1 MRRFL
6 TLAVTACVGLMIAG
20 IGGSANAPAT
30 APSRQDIAKR
40 ILNSNAVLTAP
51 ARAFLEMVA
60 RGDRRLTPDM
70 GSNDASMASK
80 AAASLKAALKT
91 AAGAPARDEGE
102 GMNNVRV
109 NNPAEDVNQTDQTT
123 QSETSIAVSGR
134 NVAVGFNDSQTALL
148 ALTAGADLSGV
159 AYSRDGGNT
168 FVDGGALPNAPG
180 DNNFGDP
187 WLASDS
193 GGNMYYSNLVEDF
206 SHFSLFVGMSKS
218 ADGGKTWSTANPIS
232 PPASAGPFGYS
243 ADKDA
248 LAAGPGVGNLYDSWD
263 DFTTTFDPN
272 TGNVTAFSGL
282 PMAHS
287 TDGGATWSTVYAD
300 QVVLFS
306 FNVNT
311 GQSQNCS
318 NLQYIGA
325 QPVAA
330 PDGVTVYDAAL
341 RFGVDD
347 PNCTFSQP
355 FTENEW
361 ILISHD
367 GGQTFTEKVK
377 IADVLSSTGPF
388 FGGAFQLGPSQ
399 LMRNL
404 ELPTVALRNG
414 TLYVSWNDGSVLA
427 APAGQARAGGGG
439 GGPPPPPPPS
449 GSGHSHIAFSKSTD
463 GGQTWSTPVGVTS
476 GNNDEAQPAISADRS
491 GIHDLYYE
499 ITPSP
504 ANDGTRVLDVFV
516 SNSQDGGASW
526 NAARVTSMSFPGVF
540 TLPQFDP
547 IIAFTYMGDY
557 IANLSA
563 GGNQYYAWG
572 DNRDVVSNFLWPSG
586 RHDPDVFFASSS
598 SQ

>member
-6 TLAVTACVGLMIAG
+6 TLAVTAFVGLMIAG
-20 IGGSANAPAT
+20 IGGSANTPAT

-40 ILNSNAVLTAP
+40 ILDSKAVLTAP
-51 ARAFLEMVA
+51 ARAFMEMVA
-60 RGDRRLTPDM
+60 RGDRRLVPDVTSADSSVA
-70 GSNDASMASK
+70 SN
-80 AAASLKAALKT
+80 AAGALKAALK
-91 AAGAPARDEGE
+91 AAAPARDQGE
-102 GMNNVRV
+102 GLANVRV

-148 ALTAGADLSGV
+148 ALTAGADLSGF
-159 AYSRDGGNT
+159 AYSTDGGKS
-168 FVDGGALPNAPG
+168 FVDGGALPNVPG

-193 GGNMYYSNLVEDF
+193 AGNMYYSNLVDAF
-206 SHFSLFVGMSKS
+206 SQASLFVGLSKS
-218 ADGGKTWSTANPIS
+218 TDGGKTWSMANPI
-232 PPASAGPFGYS
+232 PPPVGAAPFGYS

-248 LAAGPGVGNLYDSWD
+248 LASGPGVGNLYDSWD
-263 DFTTTFDPN
+263 DFTSTFDPI
-272 TGNVTAFSGL
+272 TGIVTEFSGL

-300 QVVLFS
+300 QVPLFS
-306 FNVNT
+306 FNAFT
-311 GQSQNCS
+311 GAPVSCT

-330 PDGVTVYDAAL
+330 PDGQTVYDLAL
-341 RFGVDD
+341 RFGVID
-347 PNCTFSQP
+347 PNCTQTQP

-367 GGQTFTEKVK
+367 GGKTFTQKVE
-377 IADVLSSTGPF
+377 IADVLSSTGG

-404 ELPTVALRNG
+404 ELPTLALRNG
-414 TLYVSWNDGSVLA
+414 NLYASWNDGSVLA
-427 APAGQARAGGGG
+427 APAGGEAKPG
-439 GGPPPPPPPS
+439 GGPPPPPGGGG

-463 GGQTWSTPVGVTS
+463 GGLTWSTPVGVTS
-476 GNNDEAQPAISADRS
+476 GNNDEAQPAITADRS

-516 SNSQDGGASW
+516 SNSEDGGASW
-526 NAARVTSMSFPGVF
+526 DATRVTSQSFPGVLTF
-540 TLPQFDP
+540 LQFDP

-557 IANLSA
+557 IANVSA
-563 GGNQYYAWG
+563 GGNQYFAWG
-572 DNRDVVSNFLWPSG
+572 DNRDVVTNFLWPSG
-586 RHDPDVFFASSS
+586 RHDPDVFFASS
-598 SQ
+598 Q